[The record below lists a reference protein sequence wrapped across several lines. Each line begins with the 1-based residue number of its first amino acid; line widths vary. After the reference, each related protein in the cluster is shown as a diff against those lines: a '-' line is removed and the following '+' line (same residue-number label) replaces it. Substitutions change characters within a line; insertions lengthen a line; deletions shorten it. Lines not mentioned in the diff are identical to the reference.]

1 MLVTFQ
7 LNGEPSTFD
16 VAGDTLLVEALRDS
30 GLTGTKEGCGG
41 GVCGVCTVLVDDR
54 PVSSCLYL
62 VAFADGRDV
71 WTIEGLAE
79 RFPEVVDAFCS
90 HEAMQCGICT
100 PGHVAAV
107 CSLRLEARE
116 VDDAALRERLE
127 GNLCRCTGYQT
138 ILAAATQATE
148 R

>member
-1 MLVTFQ
+1 MQVTFQ
-7 LNGEPSTFD
+7 INGDATTFD
-16 VAGDTLLVEALRDS
+16 VASDARLVDTLRDA

-54 PVSSCLYL
+54 PVSACLYL
-62 VAFADGRDV
+62 TAFADGRDV
-71 WTIEGLAE
+71 WTVEGLAQ
-79 RFPEVVDAFCS
+79 RFPDVVDSFCTN
-90 HEAMQCGICT
+90 EAMQCGICT

-107 CSLRLEARE
+107 CALRLEARQ
-116 VDDAALRERLE
+116 VDDAALREHLE

-138 ILAAATQATE
+138 ILAAAREAIA